1 MESDLAAKLG
11 TRFEVRAI
19 HVGERIEVRG
29 VEPRLSP
36 VLPCIIECAPS
47 GFAVLL
53 RGGAVV
59 LFGVDPISQERFIK
73 DLGAR
78 IQEPYEKHETER
90 AYVRVSDGEGIEPDA
105 ILIKEV
111 TVERLQVIAEV
122 LAKSVILQRHEQE
135 IDEAFRSIEPMAQKM
150 RNEPG
155 RLPWRQADMVQQIG
169 KAIIAEHQLVGTSEI
184 GEKPDLLWDKP
195 DLDRFYARLE
205 DEYEIRERHLVVER
219 KLAVVSSTAR
229 TMLELSQTRRSLNVE
244 YYIVALILLEI
255 VLSLYEM
262 IHRAG

>member
-1 MESDLAAKLG
+1 MESDLAARLG

-29 VEPRLSP
+29 VEPRLSL
-36 VLPCIIECAPS
+36 VLPCMIEVAPS
-47 GFAVLL
+47 GYAALL

-59 LFGVDPISQERFIK
+59 LFGIDPIQQERFIK
-73 DLGAR
+73 DLGGR

-90 AYVRVSDGEGIEPDA
+90 AYVRVGDADALEPDA
-105 ILIKEV
+105 IIIKEV

-135 IDEAFRSIEPMAQKM
+135 IDEAFRSIEPTAQKM
-150 RNEPG
+150 RDQPS
-155 RLPWRQADMVQQIG
+155 RLPWRQVDMVEQIG
-169 KAIIAEHQLVGTSEI
+169 EAIIAEHQLVGTSEI
-184 GEKPDLLWDKP
+184 AEKPDLLWDKP

-205 DEYEIRERHLVVER
+205 DEYEIRERHAIVER

-229 TMLELSQTRRSLNVE
+229 TMLELSQTKRSLHVE
-244 YYIVALILLEI
+244 YYIVFLILFEI
-255 VLSLYEM
+255 VLSIWEM
-262 IHRAG
+262 THRAG